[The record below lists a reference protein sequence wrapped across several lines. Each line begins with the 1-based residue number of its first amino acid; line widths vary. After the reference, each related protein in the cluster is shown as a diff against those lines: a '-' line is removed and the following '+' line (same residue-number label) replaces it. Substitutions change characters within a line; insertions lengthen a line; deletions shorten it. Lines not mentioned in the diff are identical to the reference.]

1 MKFIVEINGKKRRV
15 SMGEYLFLKS
25 DINDQILR
33 RLESIENKL
42 NEMNGCGGGSADKI
56 AKEVGEAIAQRVTE
70 IADEAERPKGE
81 TMDD

>member
-1 MKFIVEINGKKRRV
+1 MKFIVEINGKKCRV
-15 SMGEYLFLKS
+15 SMGEYLFLKA

-42 NEMNGCGGGSADKI
+42 NEMNCCCCGSADKI
-56 AKEVGEAIAQRVTE
+56 AEEVGEAIAQRVTE

>member
-42 NEMNGCGGGSADKI
+42 NEMNGCGGGSADKS
-56 AKEVGEAIAQRVTE
+56 AEEVGEAIAQLVTE

-81 TMDD
+81 TRE